1 MGCCTAATID
11 FRFRG
16 KPLRDKLNSPLLK
29 QSEKIP
35 KEIVREIVEKI
46 AVSTAT
52 LDDVLAAEWLDGGSR
67 KDAMSPRSRGA
78 LHPSSASASPSL
90 NVEGAGKAGWPLHPG
105 LPRKKGLRERENH
118 RYRR

>member
-52 LDDVLAAEWLDGGSR
+52 LDDVLAAEWLETGVAGKMPCLR
-67 KDAMSPRSRGA
+67 VLAARCTRA
-78 LHPSSASASPSL
+78 LHQ
-90 NVEGAGKAGWPLHPG
+90 LHP
-105 LPRKKGLRERENH
+105 L
-118 RYRR
+118 